1 MVSSNIKEIVDLAR
15 SFAWW
20 GRDCYCVGSQNL
32 LSCGTCGKR
41 FDKWLTGYDKIVDH
55 KYVFGQIGYNLKPI
69 DMLGSIGSI
78 QLKKFD
84 EIHAKRRSN
93 KIVFMKSL
101 KEFLSSCCERTS
113 RCRNKLVWCSYHL

>member
-41 FDKWLTGYDKIVDH
+41 FDTWLTGYDKIVDH

-78 QLKKFD
+78 QLKNLMKYIKNVDPIKKNCIKYLRLFL
-84 EIHAKRRSN
+84 
-93 KIVFMKSL
+93 VF
-101 KEFLSSCCERTS
+101 
-113 RCRNKLVWCSYHL
+113 V